1 MAYLRR
7 VIIVQARMGSTRLP
21 GKVMKEVA
29 GRPML
34 AQQIKRLR
42 RCTAVDDLMIA
53 TTDLPADDIIME
65 LARKLGVSCF
75 RGSEQD
81 VLGRYVG
88 AARQARAEVV
98 VRVTADCPLI
108 DPEVSD
114 RVIQELTEHAG
125 ECDYA
130 SNVLRRTYPQGLD
143 VEVMFWDT
151 LLRLDRLSRSPTER
165 EHVTVLPRAR
175 PDLFFCRS
183 IEDDQDNADLRW
195 TVDTE
200 VDLQVI
206 RTLFE
211 KLDLGQNP
219 LAYRQIIAFVRAHPE
234 LGALNKDEK
243 TWDPVPKAT

>member
-1 MAYLRR
+1 MRR

-34 AQQIKRLR
+34 AQQIKRLKQ
-42 RCTAVDDLMIA
+42 CTAADDLMIA
-53 TTDLPADDIIME
+53 TTDLPPDDIIME
-65 LARKLGVSCF
+65 LARKLDVGCF

-88 AARQARAEVV
+88 AARQAQAEVV

-108 DPEVSD
+108 DSEVID
-114 RVIQELTEHAG
+114 RVIRELTDHAG

-130 SNVLRRTYPQGLD
+130 SNVIRRTYPQGLD
-143 VEVMFWDT
+143 VEAMFWDT
-151 LLRLDRLSRSPTER
+151 LLRLDRLSRAPVDR

-175 PDLFFCRS
+175 PDLFLCRS
-183 IEDDQDNADLRW
+183 IEDDRDNADLRW

-200 VDLQVI
+200 IDLQVI
-206 RTLFE
+206 RALFGA
-211 KLDLGQNP
+211 LDLAKNP
-219 LAYRQIIAFVRAHPE
+219 LPYRQVIAYVRAHPE
-234 LGALNKDEK
+234 LAGLNKDER
-243 TWDPVPKAT
+243 TWDPVPKVT